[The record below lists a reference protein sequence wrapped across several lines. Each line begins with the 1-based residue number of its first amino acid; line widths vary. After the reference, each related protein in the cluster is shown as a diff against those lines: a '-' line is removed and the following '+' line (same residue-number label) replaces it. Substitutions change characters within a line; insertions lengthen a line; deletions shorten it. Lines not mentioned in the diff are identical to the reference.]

1 MKRNILIVAAVSLL
15 AVSCTSHYVAKDT
28 VSRNLDGSRQILA
41 TRPDADFKGW
51 RLDSLAEPQ
60 VFDFRGD
67 KDTMRYAYSM
77 DVARDGW
84 TIRQDSLSRWLQ
96 PEVTVSKSFRWFTTC
111 YTYTARFRQIEGL
124 PVPIGD
130 YLTPDEQRLLFSP
143 NELPADWTG
152 CDLYALLDK
161 LNTKYVRWW
170 NHCLFEREMAA
181 YAAVCDSTQRALL
194 DKYHDTLLVLTLAE
208 LPNEFK
214 SASNVSTAFPE
225 LEFIN
230 RINSVGIEALQ
241 KSQDLWELNRWVLW
255 RVELPGGRIAEHM
268 VGAERAIQGDY
279 MIEETGRTINWW
291 ACILTFVLLLAAVWL
306 IPRGALCGAGRSRSL
321 RG

>member
-1 MKRNILIVAAVSLL
+1 MKRNILIVAAASLL

-130 YLTPDEQRLLFSP
+130 YLTPDEQRLFFSP

-170 NHCLFEREMAA
+170 SHCLFEREMAA

-255 RVELPGGRIAEHM
+255 RTKLPGGKKAEHM
-268 VGAERAIQGDY
+268 VSADRMILGDY
-279 MIEETGRTINWW
+279 IIEEQSDIINWW
-291 ACILTFVLLLAAVWL
+291 AVVITIAVDICIIIIIAKKRW
-306 IPRGALCGAGRSRSL
+306 
-321 RG
+321 